1 MVEVGCLAYLKKNG
15 RTPNNIR
22 NFDIS
27 TELILAF
34 VFVGLTII
42 GVPLFVSVGLTTAL
56 ALLFIDIPF
65 TLLAQTGYGSL
76 TPFPLLTIP
85 LFVLAGR
92 LMEVGGMAHRMIS
105 IATNLVGAYR
115 GSMGLVTVFA
125 CMLFAALSGSGPAT
139 TAAIGSVTVPA
150 MKREN
155 YDVPF
160 AAAITA
166 SAGAL
171 GSLIPPSNL
180 LIIYGLVSE
189 TSIPRLFLAGLIPG
203 IMVTILLMITTYI
216 IARRRHYGGDG
227 KPFSFRPFLQAT
239 WAGKWSIAAPVLI
252 LGGIYGGVFTPTEA
266 AGVAVFYAL
275 FVGLF
280 IYREL
285 TIKKIIAALRFTAL
299 LTGILILLTPTLA
312 FGQLTAFYDVPT
324 SVQEGIMS
332 VTTNAVLVLLLI
344 GAFYIFIGTFMESL
358 AQIVLFTA
366 VFLPLVTSLGVDP
379 VMFGIF
385 TVITCEIGFL
395 TPPLGA
401 NLTVAARIS
410 GISIERISVAV
421 LPFILAYIIGMIILV
436 FSPDIATFLPNWLYG
451 EAK

>member
-1 MVEVGCLAYLKKNG
+1 MSPL
-15 RTPNNIR
+15 
-22 NFDIS
+22 
-27 TELILAF
+27 LILAVAF
-34 VFVGLTII
+34 VVLTIMGI
-42 GVPLFVSVGLTTAL
+42 PLFVSVGMTTLL
-56 ALLFIDIPF
+56 ALYLIDIPY
-65 TLLAQTGYGSL
+65 TLMAQTGYSSL

-92 LMEVGGMAHRMIS
+92 LMEVGGMATRMIS

-150 MKREN
+150 MKREG

-180 LIIYGLVSE
+180 MIIYGLVSE

-203 IMVTILLMITTYI
+203 LLITILLMITTYI
-216 IARRRHYGGDG
+216 IARRRNYGGDG
-227 KPFSFRPFLQAT
+227 DPFSWVPFLKAA
-239 WAGKWSIAAPVLI
+239 WDGKWSIGAPVLI
-252 LGGIYGGVFTPTEA
+252 LGGIYGGAFTPTEA
-266 AGVAVFYAL
+266 AGVAVFYSL

-285 TIKKIIAALRFTAL
+285 TFKKLIEALRFTAL
-299 LTGILILLTPTLA
+299 LTGILILITPTLA
-312 FGQLTAFYDVPT
+312 FGQLTAFYDVP
-324 SVQEGIMS
+324 SAVQEGITS
-332 VTTNAVLVLLLI
+332 ITTNTFLVLMLI
-344 GAFYIFIGTFMESL
+344 GIFYIFIGTFMESL

-379 VMFGIF
+379 VLFGVF

-421 LPFILAYIIGMIILV
+421 LPFIVAYIVGLIILTL
-436 FSPDIATFLPNWLYG
+436 FPDLTLLLPNWAYG
-451 EAK
+451 VAK

>member
-1 MVEVGCLAYLKKNG
+1 MSSLM
-15 RTPNNIR
+15 
-22 NFDIS
+22 
-27 TELILAF
+27 ILAL
-34 VFVGLTII
+34 VFVLLTLI
-42 GVPLFVSVGLTTAL
+42 GTPLFVSVGLTTAL
-56 ALLFIDIPF
+56 ALFLIDIPY
-65 TLLAQTGYGSL
+65 TLLAQTGYSSL

-92 LMEVGGMAHRMIS
+92 LMEVGGMANRMIA

-150 MKREN
+150 MKREG

-203 IMVTILLMITTYI
+203 LLVTMLLMITTYI
-216 IARRRHYGGDG
+216 VARRRGYGGNG
-227 KPFSFRPFLQAT
+227 EPFSWGPFLRAA
-239 WAGKWSIAAPVLI
+239 WEGKWSIGAPVLI
-252 LGGIYGGVFTPTEA
+252 LGGIYGGIFTPTEA
-266 AGVAVFYAL
+266 AGVAVFYSL

-280 IYREL
+280 VYREL
-285 TIKKIIAALRFTAL
+285 TLEKVIEALRFTAL

-312 FGQLTAFYDVPT
+312 FGQLTAFYDVPMA
-324 SVQEGIMS
+324 VQESI
-332 VTTNAVLVLLLI
+332 TALTENPILVLLLI
-344 GAFYIFIGTFMESL
+344 GVFYIFIGTFMESL

-401 NLTVAARIS
+401 NLTIAARIS
-410 GISIERISVAV
+410 GISIERVSVAV
-421 LPFILAYIIGMIILV
+421 LPFILAYIVGLVILILL
-436 FSPDIATFLPNWLYG
+436 PELTLFLPDWAYG
-451 EAK
+451 PSK

>member
-1 MVEVGCLAYLKKNG
+1 MSSLA
-15 RTPNNIR
+15 
-22 NFDIS
+22 
-27 TELILAF
+27 ILAVAF
-34 VFVGLTII
+34 VLLTLI
-42 GVPLFVSVGLTTAL
+42 GVPLFASVGLTTAL
-56 ALLFIDIPF
+56 ALFLIDIPY
-65 TLLAQTGYGSL
+65 TLMAQTGYGSL

-92 LMEVGGMAHRMIS
+92 LMEVGGMATRMIA

-150 MKREN
+150 MKRDG

-160 AAAITA
+160 AGAITA

-180 LIIYGLVSE
+180 MIIYGLVSE
-189 TSIPRLFLAGLIPG
+189 TSIPRLFLAGLLPG
-203 IMVTILLMITTYI
+203 ILVTLLLMITTYI
-216 IARRRHYGGDG
+216 IARRRNYGGDG
-227 KPFSFRPFLQAT
+227 QVFSWSPFLRAA
-239 WAGKWSIAAPVLI
+239 WDGKWSIGAPVLI

-266 AGVAVFYAL
+266 AGVAVFYSL
-275 FVGLF
+275 FVGAF

-285 TIKKIIAALRFTAL
+285 TFKKLFEALRFTAL

-312 FGQLTAFYDVPT
+312 FGQLTAFYDVPSAVQHSIT
-324 SVQEGIMS
+324 SMTE
-332 VTTNAVLVLLLI
+332 NPFLVLLLI
-344 GAFYIFIGTFMESL
+344 GVFYIFIGTFMESL

-366 VFLPLVTSLGVDP
+366 VFLPLVTSLGIDP
-379 VMFGIF
+379 VFFGIF

-421 LPFILAYIIGMIILV
+421 LPFIAAYIVGLLILIAL
-436 FSPDIATFLPNWLYG
+436 PDLALILPNALYG

>member
-1 MVEVGCLAYLKKNG
+1 MSPL
-15 RTPNNIR
+15 
-22 NFDIS
+22 
-27 TELILAF
+27 LIIAL
-34 VFVGLTII
+34 VFIVLTII
-42 GVPLFVSVGLTTAL
+42 GVPLFVSVGMTTLL
-56 ALLFIDIPF
+56 ALFMIDIPF
-65 TLLAQTGYGSL
+65 TLMAQTGYSSL

-92 LMEVGGMAHRMIS
+92 LMEVGGMATRMIS

-150 MKREN
+150 MKRDG

-160 AAAITA
+160 AASITA

-180 LIIYGLVSE
+180 MIIYGLVSE
-189 TSIPRLFLAGLIPG
+189 TSIPRLFLAGLLPG
-203 IMVTILLMITTYI
+203 LMITLFLMITTYI
-216 IARRRHYGGDG
+216 IARRRNYGGDG
-227 KPFSFRPFLQAT
+227 APFSWGPFLKAL
-239 WAGKWSIAAPVLI
+239 WDGKWSIGAPVLI
-252 LGGIYGGVFTPTEA
+252 LGGIYGGKFTPTEA
-266 AGVAVFYAL
+266 AGVAVFYSL

-285 TIKKIIAALRFTAL
+285 TLKKLIDALRFTAL
-299 LTGILILLTPTLA
+299 LTGILILITPTLA
-312 FGQLTAFYDVPT
+312 FGQLTAFYDIPT
-324 SVQEGIMS
+324 AVQQSITS
-332 VTTNAVLVLLLI
+332 LTTNPFLVLLLI
-344 GAFYIFIGTFMESL
+344 GVFYIFIGTFMESL

-379 VMFGIF
+379 VLFGVF

-421 LPFILAYIIGMIILV
+421 LPFILAYILGMIVLIL
-436 FSPDIATFLPNWLYG
+436 FPDLTLFLPNWAYG
-451 EAK
+451 IAK

>member
-1 MVEVGCLAYLKKNG
+1 MSPL
-15 RTPNNIR
+15 
-22 NFDIS
+22 
-27 TELILAF
+27 LILAIAF
-34 VFVGLTII
+34 VVLTIMGI
-42 GVPLFVSVGLTTAL
+42 PLFVSVGMTTLL
-56 ALLFIDIPF
+56 ALYLIDIPY
-65 TLLAQTGYGSL
+65 TLMAQTGYSSL

-92 LMEVGGMAHRMIS
+92 LMEVGGMASRMIG
-105 IATNLVGAYR
+105 IATTLVGAYR

-150 MKREN
+150 MKREG

-180 LIIYGLVSE
+180 MIIYGLVSE
-189 TSIPRLFLAGLIPG
+189 TSIPRLFLAGLLPG
-203 IMVTILLMITTYI
+203 LMVTILLMITTYI
-216 IARRRHYGGDG
+216 IARRRGYGGDG
-227 KPFSFRPFLQAT
+227 AAFTWAPFLKAL
-239 WAGKWSIAAPVLI
+239 WDGKWSIGAPVLI
-252 LGGIYGGVFTPTEA
+252 LGGIYGGAFTPTEA
-266 AGVAVFYAL
+266 AGVAVFYSL
-275 FVGLF
+275 FVGLV

-285 TIKKIIAALRFTAL
+285 TLQKLIDALRFTAL

-324 SVQEGIMS
+324 AVQEGITS
-332 VTTNAVLVLLLI
+332 LTENPFLVLLLI
-344 GAFYIFIGTFMESL
+344 AIFYIFIGTFMESL

-366 VFLPLVTSLGVDP
+366 VFLPLVTSLGIDP
-379 VMFGIF
+379 VLFGVF

-421 LPFILAYIIGMIILV
+421 LPFILAYIIGMIVLILI
-436 FSPDIATFLPNWLYG
+436 PDLTLFLPNWAYG
-451 EAK
+451 IAK

>member
-1 MVEVGCLAYLKKNG
+1 MSPLMTLA
-15 RTPNNIR
+15 I
-22 NFDIS
+22 
-27 TELILAF
+27 
-34 VFVGLTII
+34 VFVVLTMMA
-42 GVPLFVSVGLTTAL
+42 VPLFVSVGLTTAL
-56 ALLFIDIPF
+56 ALFLIDIPY
-65 TLLAQTGYGSL
+65 TLMAQTGYGAL

-92 LMEVGGMAHRMIS
+92 LMEVGGMATRMIS
-105 IATNLVGAYR
+105 IATSLVGAYR

-150 MKREN
+150 MKRDG

-203 IMVTILLMITTYI
+203 VVVTILLMITTYI
-216 IARRRHYGGDG
+216 IARRRGYGGAG
-227 KPFSFRPFLQAT
+227 EPFTWDPFLRAA
-239 WAGKWSIAAPVLI
+239 WDGKWSIGAPVLI
-252 LGGIYGGVFTPTEA
+252 LGGIYGGAFTPTEA
-266 AGVAVFYAL
+266 AGVAVFYSL

-280 IYREL
+280 VYREL
-285 TIKKIIAALRFTAL
+285 TVKKVIDALRFTAL

-324 SVQEGIMS
+324 AVQESITS
-332 VTTNAVLVLLLI
+332 ITENKFLVLLLI
-344 GAFYIFIGTFMESL
+344 GVFYIFIGTFMESL

-421 LPFILAYIIGMIILV
+421 LPFILAYVVGMV
-436 FSPDIATFLPNWLYG
+436 FLIFFPELSVFLPNWLYG
-451 EAK
+451 VAK

>member
-1 MVEVGCLAYLKKNG
+1 MNEL
-15 RTPNNIR
+15 
-22 NFDIS
+22 
-27 TELILAF
+27 LILALAF
-34 VFVGLTII
+34 TVLVVM
-42 GVPLFVSVGLTTAL
+42 GVPLFAAVGLTTAL
-56 ALLFIDIPF
+56 ALFLIEIPY
-65 TLLAQTGYGSL
+65 TLLAQTGYSSL

-92 LMEVGGMAHRMIS
+92 LMEVGGMANRMIG
-105 IATNLVGAYR
+105 IATKLVGAYR

-125 CMLFAALSGSGPAT
+125 CMLFGALSGSGPAT
-139 TAAIGSVTVPA
+139 TAAIGSATVPA
-150 MKREN
+150 MKKDG

-180 LIIYGLVSE
+180 MIIYGLVSE
-189 TSIPRLFLAGLIPG
+189 TSIPRLFLAGILPG
-203 IMVTILLMITTYI
+203 FLVTTLLMLTTYI
-216 IARRRHYGGDG
+216 IARRRGYGGGGD
-227 KPFSFRPFLQAT
+227 PFTWGPFLRAA
-239 WAGKWSIAAPVLI
+239 WEGKWSIGAPVLI

-285 TIKKIIAALRFTAL
+285 TVKKVIEALRFTAL

-312 FGQLTAFYDVPT
+312 FGQLTAFYDVPAAVQAGIT
-324 SVQEGIMS
+324 SI
-332 VTTNAVLVLLLI
+332 TTSPFLVLLLI
-344 GAFYIFIGTFMESL
+344 GIFYIFIGTFMESL

-366 VFLPLVTSLGVDP
+366 VFLPLVTSLGIDP
-379 VMFGIF
+379 VLFGIF

-401 NLTVAARIS
+401 NLTIASRIS
-410 GISIERISVAV
+410 AISLERISVAV
-421 LPFILAYIIGMIILV
+421 LPFIGAYIIGMIIIILV
-436 FSPDIATFLPNWLYG
+436 PELTLALPNWVYG
-451 EAK
+451 PASVR

>member
-1 MVEVGCLAYLKKNG
+1 MSPL
-15 RTPNNIR
+15 
-22 NFDIS
+22 
-27 TELILAF
+27 LILAI
-34 VFVGLTII
+34 VFVVFTVM
-42 GVPLFVSVGLTTAL
+42 GVPLFVAVGLTTAI
-56 ALLFIDIPF
+56 ALYLIDIPY

-92 LMEVGGMAHRMIS
+92 LMEVGGMANRMIA

-150 MKREN
+150 MKREG

-189 TSIPRLFLAGLIPG
+189 TSIPRLFLAGVIPG
-203 IMVTILLMITTYI
+203 FMVTLLLMITTYI
-216 IARRRHYGGDG
+216 ISRRRGYGGNG
-227 KPFSFRPFLQAT
+227 AAFSWGPFLKAA
-239 WAGKWSIAAPVLI
+239 WDGKWSIGAPVLI
-252 LGGIYGGVFTPTEA
+252 LGGIYGGAFTPTEA
-266 AGVAVFYAL
+266 AGVAVFYSL
-275 FVGLF
+275 FVGMF

-285 TIKKIIAALRFTAL
+285 TVQKVIDSLRFTAL

-312 FGQLTAFYDVPT
+312 FGQLTAFYDVPSAVQDGIT
-324 SVQEGIMS
+324 SITE
-332 VTTNAVLVLLLI
+332 NKVLVLLLI
-344 GAFYIFIGTFMESL
+344 GVFYIFIGTFMESL

-366 VFLPLVTSLGVDP
+366 VFLPLALSLGVDP

-421 LPFILAYIIGMIILV
+421 LPFIVAYIVGLMILIT
-436 FSPDIATFLPNWLYG
+436 FPEIATFLPNWLYG
-451 EAK
+451 PAL

>member
-1 MVEVGCLAYLKKNG
+1 MSPLLLLA
-15 RTPNNIR
+15 I
-22 NFDIS
+22 
-27 TELILAF
+27 AF
-34 VFVGLTII
+34 VLLTLVGT
-42 GVPLFVSVGLTTAL
+42 PLFVAVGMTTLL
-56 ALLFIDIPF
+56 ALYLIEIPY
-65 TLLAQTGYGSL
+65 TLMAQTGYASL

-92 LMEVGGMAHRMIS
+92 LMEVGGMANRMIG
-105 IATNLVGAYR
+105 IATSLVGAYR

-150 MKREN
+150 MKREG

-203 IMVTILLMITTYI
+203 VVITLLLMVTTYI
-216 IARRRHYGGDG
+216 IARRRGYGGNG
-227 KPFSFRPFLQAT
+227 EPFTWRPFLRAA
-239 WAGKWSIAAPVLI
+239 WDGKWSIGAPVLI
-252 LGGIYGGVFTPTEA
+252 LGGIYGGAFTPTEA
-266 AGVAVFYAL
+266 AGIAVFYSL
-275 FVGLF
+275 FVGIF
-280 IYREL
+280 VYREL
-285 TIKKIIAALRFTAL
+285 TILKIVEALRFTAL

-312 FGQLTAFYDVPT
+312 FGQLTAFYDVPMAVQAGIT
-324 SVQEGIMS
+324 SLTENPI
-332 VTTNAVLVLLLI
+332 LVLLLI
-344 GAFYIFIGTFMESL
+344 GIFYIFIGTFMESL

-366 VFLPLVTSLGVDP
+366 VFLPLVTSLGIDP

-421 LPFILAYIIGMIILV
+421 LPFILAYVIGMVILIL
-436 FSPDIATFLPNWLYG
+436 FPDLSVFLPNWAYG
-451 EAK
+451 PAK

>member
-1 MVEVGCLAYLKKNG
+1 MSPL
-15 RTPNNIR
+15 
-22 NFDIS
+22 
-27 TELILAF
+27 LILAI
-34 VFVGLTII
+34 VFVVFTVMGI
-42 GVPLFVSVGLTTAL
+42 PLFVAVGLTTAI
-56 ALLFIDIPF
+56 ALYLIDIPY

-92 LMEVGGMAHRMIS
+92 LMEVGGMANRMIA

-150 MKREN
+150 MKREG

-189 TSIPRLFLAGLIPG
+189 TSIPRLFLAGVIPG
-203 IMVTILLMITTYI
+203 FMVTLLLMITTYI
-216 IARRRHYGGDG
+216 ISRRRGYGGNG
-227 KPFSFRPFLQAT
+227 AAFSWGPFLKAA
-239 WAGKWSIAAPVLI
+239 WDGKWSIGAPVLI
-252 LGGIYGGVFTPTEA
+252 LGGIYGGAFTPTEA
-266 AGVAVFYAL
+266 AGVAVFYSL
-275 FVGLF
+275 FVGMF

-285 TIKKIIAALRFTAL
+285 TVQKVIDSLRFTAL

-312 FGQLTAFYDVPT
+312 FGQLTAFYDVPSAVQDGIT
-324 SVQEGIMS
+324 SITE
-332 VTTNAVLVLLLI
+332 NKVLVLLLI
-344 GAFYIFIGTFMESL
+344 GVFYIFIGTFMESL

-366 VFLPLVTSLGVDP
+366 VFLPLALSLGVDP

-421 LPFILAYIIGMIILV
+421 LPFIVAYIVGLMILIT
-436 FSPDIATFLPNWLYG
+436 FPEIATFLPNWLYG
-451 EAK
+451 PAL

>member
-1 MVEVGCLAYLKKNG
+1 MSPLA
-15 RTPNNIR
+15 
-22 NFDIS
+22 
-27 TELILAF
+27 ILAITF
-34 VFVGLTII
+34 VVLTLI

-56 ALLFIDIPF
+56 ALFLIDIPY
-65 TLLAQTGYGSL
+65 TLMAQTGYGSL

-92 LMEVGGMAHRMIS
+92 LMEVGGMATRMIA

-150 MKREN
+150 MRRDG
-155 YDVPF
+155 YDTPF

-180 LIIYGLVSE
+180 MIIYGLVSE
-189 TSIPRLFLAGLIPG
+189 TSIPRLFLAGLLPG
-203 IMVTILLMITTYI
+203 FLVTMLLMITTYI
-216 IARRRHYGGDG
+216 IARRRNYGGDG
-227 KPFSFRPFLQAT
+227 QPFSWNPFLKAA
-239 WAGKWSIAAPVLI
+239 WDGKWSIGAPILI

-266 AGVAVFYAL
+266 AGVAVFYSL
-275 FVGLF
+275 FVGAF
-280 IYREL
+280 VYREL
-285 TIKKIIAALRFTAL
+285 TLKKFLEALRFTAL

-312 FGQLTAFYDVPT
+312 FGQLTAFYDVPSAVQAGIT
-324 SVQEGIMS
+324 SLTDNPI
-332 VTTNAVLVLLLI
+332 LVLLLI

-366 VFLPLVTSLGVDP
+366 VFLPLVSSLGIDP
-379 VMFGIF
+379 VFFGIF

-410 GISIERISVAV
+410 GISMERISVAV
-421 LPFILAYIIGMIILV
+421 LPFILAYIVGMLILIV
-436 FSPDIATFLPNWLYG
+436 FPDIALFLPNWLYG